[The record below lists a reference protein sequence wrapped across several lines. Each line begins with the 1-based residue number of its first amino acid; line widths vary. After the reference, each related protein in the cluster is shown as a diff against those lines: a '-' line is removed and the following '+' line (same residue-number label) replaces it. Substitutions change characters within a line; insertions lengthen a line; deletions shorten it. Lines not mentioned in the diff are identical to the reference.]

1 MAQIQVL
8 SKETIDKIAAGEVVE
23 RPSSVVKELLENA
36 VDAKATAITVEIK
49 EGGISLLRVT
59 DNGCGIDKEQVPLAF
74 LRHATSKIRTADDL
88 SRIVS
93 LGFRGDA
100 LSSIAAVSR
109 MELITKTKEDLT
121 GIRYLIEGGQ
131 EVETEEVGAP
141 EGTTIIVRNLF
152 FNTPVRKKFLKHPQ
166 TEGGY
171 ISDLMEHMAMSNP
184 QISFKY
190 MNNGQLRFHTSGNG
204 NLQEII
210 YRIYGKDVSNALVPI
225 DIQKEG
231 IHMHGFLGRPEINR
245 ANRNFEIY
253 FVNGRF
259 IKSSLIGKAIE
270 EGYRKYVMQHK
281 FPCRIAFPYRI
292 RRN

>member
-93 LGFRGDA
+93 LGFRGEA

-204 NLQEII
+204 NLFTEFM
-210 YRIYGKDVSNALVPI
+210 GKMFP
-225 DIQKEG
+225 
-231 IHMHGFLGRPEINR
+231 MHWCPSISKKR
-245 ANRNFEIY
+245 ASICMVF
-253 FVNGRF
+253 
-259 IKSSLIGKAIE
+259 
-270 EGYRKYVMQHK
+270 
-281 FPCRIAFPYRI
+281 
-292 RRN
+292 

>member
-1 MAQIQVL
+1 MAQIHVL

-36 VDAKATAITVEIK
+36 VDAGAGAITVEIK
-49 EGGISLLRVT
+49 EGGISFIRVT
-59 DNGCGIDKEQVPLAF
+59 DNGCGIDNGQVPLAF
-74 LRHATSKIRTADDL
+74 LRHATSKIQTAEDL

-93 LGFRGDA
+93 LGFRGEA

-109 MELITKTKEDLT
+109 LELITKTKETLT
-121 GIRYLIEGGQ
+121 GIRYLIEGGE

-141 EGTTIIVRNLF
+141 DGTTVIVRNLF

-171 ISDLMEHMAMSNP
+171 ISDLLEHMAMSNP

-210 YRIYGKDVSNALVPI
+210 YRIYGKDISGQCGFEVETVPFPGGQHHLPTAPV
-225 DIQKEG
+225 DRLQKMNRFDLMSKSFLQF
-231 IHMHGFLGRPEINR
+231 HLPSPFPTGFEMLP
-245 ANRNFEIY
+245 A
-253 FVNGRF
+253 
-259 IKSSLIGKAIE
+259 SSL
-270 EGYRKYVMQHK
+270 
-281 FPCRIAFPYRI
+281 
-292 RRN
+292 

>member
-1 MAQIQVL
+1 MAQIHVL

-36 VDAKATAITVEIK
+36 VDAGAGAITVEIK
-49 EGGISLLRVT
+49 EGGISFIRVT
-59 DNGCGIDKEQVPLAF
+59 DNGCGIDNGQVSLAF
-74 LRHATSKIRTADDL
+74 LRHATSKIQTAEDL

-93 LGFRGDA
+93 LGFRGEA

-109 MELITKTKEDLT
+109 LELITKTKETLT
-121 GIRYLIEGGQ
+121 GIRYLIEGGE

-141 EGTTIIVRNLF
+141 DGTTVIVRNLF

-171 ISDLMEHMAMSNP
+171 ISDLLEHMAMSNP

-204 NLQEII
+204 NW
-210 YRIYGKDVSNALVPI
+210 
-225 DIQKEG
+225 
-231 IHMHGFLGRPEINR
+231 
-245 ANRNFEIY
+245 
-253 FVNGRF
+253 
-259 IKSSLIGKAIE
+259 
-270 EGYRKYVMQHK
+270 
-281 FPCRIAFPYRI
+281 
-292 RRN
+292 